1 MKFLSRRQSSKSKQ
15 NDSDA
20 TDATAA
26 NTPPKSSFMDMLKV
40 GSIEE
45 PIATEAEAEESRDDS
60 TPIENFFT
68 DAGSVLST
76 AFAEAV
82 GMADDIKTII
92 SADIDDYDD
101 DVYDDFDVPV
111 SSKKVVKGSHSDLA
125 KEIKKLGKQD
135 ERKEKAK
142 KQIKK
147 CEDEIVVV
155 EAERVETLKKIKAL
169 SQKFKLH
176 NDNVDHDDERDEER
190 YEA

>member
-15 NDSDA
+15 NESDA

-45 PIATEAEAEESRDDS
+45 PIATEAEESRDDS
-60 TPIENFFT
+60 TPIENFFS

-92 SADIDDYDD
+92 SADIDDDD
-101 DVYDDFDVPV
+101 DVYDDVDVPVPV
-111 SSKKVVKGSHSDLA
+111 SSKEVVKGGLSDLA
-125 KEIKKLGKQD
+125 KEIKKLGKLD

-147 CEDEIVVV
+147 CEDEIAVV

-169 SQKFKLH
+169 SQKFDLH
-176 NDNVDHDDERDEER
+176 NEDHDDERDEER